1 VISFF
6 SYNAAIG
13 KTTFFVANQAKIES
27 MPAEMTANLE
37 AEIKATKEEN
47 ASMAL
52 QVKAKAAGTLVN
64 HGHDM
69 CGQRAYRTGQT
80 ESDSN

>member
-1 VISFF
+1 
-6 SYNAAIG
+6 
-13 KTTFFVANQAKIES
+13 
-27 MPAEMTANLE
+27 MTANLE

-52 QVKAKAAGTLVN
+52 EVKAKTAGTLVS

-69 CGQRAYRTGQT
+69 CSQRAHRTSQT

>member
-1 VISFF
+1 
-6 SYNAAIG
+6 
-13 KTTFFVANQAKIES
+13 
-27 MPAEMTANLE
+27 MTANLE

-52 QVKAKAAGTLVN
+52 EVKAKAAGTLVN
-64 HGHDM
+64 HRHDM
-69 CGQRAYRTGQT
+69 CSQRAHRIGQT